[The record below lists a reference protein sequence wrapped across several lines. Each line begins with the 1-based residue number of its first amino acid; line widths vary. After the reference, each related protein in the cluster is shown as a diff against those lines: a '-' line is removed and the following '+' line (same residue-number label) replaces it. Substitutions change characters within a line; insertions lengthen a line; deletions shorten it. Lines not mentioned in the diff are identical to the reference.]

1 MSEAPAEASNV
12 PPNTGL
18 GLGLGI
24 PFGGHLP
31 HSARNQT
38 SPDMSNFAD
47 GSWRIFSMYL
57 ERAKEEDEKIAESWQ
72 ADANGILV
80 FVRPSPNTVLRTE
93 LTVHRLVYS
102 PLRSHLCSRCQFRT
116 FGRTHRTPL
125 TSTSRAFIRVSPT
138 QIGPMFRVPSRP
150 PHHHF
155 LHPPMP
161 FG

>member
-80 FVRPSPNTVLRTE
+80 FVRPSTNTVLRTNS
-93 LTVHRLVYS
+93 LFIDWFI
-102 PLRSHLCSRCQFRT
+102 LR
-116 FGRTHRTPL
+116 FGRIFALGVNSGH
-125 TSTSRAFIRVSPT
+125 SAEPT
-138 QIGPMFRVPSRP
+138 G
-150 PHHHF
+150 H
-155 LHPPMP
+155 L
-161 FG
+161 